1 RVAQAGPAARGTGA
15 GAGPIRP
22 GPIDLGPIRLDPTC
36 LGTAGARFA
45 GTKRTGPAS
54 RIRLG
59 PTCLGTSGAGFAGA
73 RGSGPAGRTPVRQP
87 GPAGVL
93 LPAHLP
99 GGPPELALQVPG
111 DVPDL
116 GPDLRRHAAHRVPDL
131 ALQLGQLPAA
141 AGQLV
146 PAGRGGRVD
155 LAAALL
161 AVGGPAPGLPPGP
174 PRGERAPAGARPA
187 AGRG

>member
-1 RVAQAGPAARGTGA
+1 
-15 GAGPIRP
+15 
-22 GPIDLGPIRLDPTC
+22 
-36 LGTAGARFA
+36 
-45 GTKRTGPAS
+45 
-54 RIRLG
+54 G
-59 PTCLGTSGAGFAGA
+59 PTCLGTSGAGFAGT
-73 RGSGPAGRTPVRQP
+73 RRSGPAGRTPVRQP

-99 GGPPELALQVPG
+99 GGPPELAPQVPG

-146 PAGRGGRVD
+146 PAGRGDRVD

-161 AVGGPAPGLPPGP
+161 AVGDQALGLQPGQPRVDGAGAGRVPAEELVLQQPDELVPV
-174 PRGERAPAGARPA
+174 PRAVRQQLQQVQPEPAGAEHVRHTGALPVAARRSERGPDPA
-187 AGRG
+187 FAARAP